1 MSYHYTFED
10 LKWDNND
17 IKTHMYTPLKIS
29 NGTNTTVYL
38 SKLDETKSMYILDC
52 LTNKL

>member
-1 MSYHYTFED
+1 MTDYLHRVTYKD
-10 LKWDNND
+10 A
-17 IKTHMYTPLKIS
+17 IPYTPLKIS